1 MATTWDVIIVGG
13 GPAGSSLG
21 YELGKA
27 GIRTVLLDKAK
38 FPRYKTC
45 GGIVDVKA
53 ANSLE
58 FDIDPVVED
67 TISRVMISRKMGRPF
82 VKACQSPITYNV
94 SRERF
99 DHFLLQKAIDA
110 GCTVEQGEGVRNVE
124 IRNGEVVAVAG
135 NGTTHRGHILVG
147 ADGANSVVARSMGLL
162 QNAYM
167 GIGLEWEVEV
177 DPADL
182 EQWRGSALLDLGT
195 IPSGYAWIF
204 PKSDHLS
211 LGAGGAQEHAKE
223 LRAYYQAFIARWKQT
238 LKPHR
243 TIREKGHRLPVRRK
257 GEAIQQGNILLVGDA
272 AGLIDPLSGEGIY
285 YAINS
290 GQIAARAIA
299 GHLADPHHRPLAD
312 YQRLIDETIMP
323 EIQRA
328 KSFMRLFYLYP
339 RPFISGL
346 KRSDRL
352 WQTTCA
358 LLTGEKNYSS
368 IGQKLGPAEFIL
380 DRLDW

>member
-1 MATTWDVIIVGG
+1 MTAQWDVIIVGG

-21 YELGKA
+21 YDLGKA
-27 GIRTVLLDKAK
+27 GVKTLLLDKAK

-53 ANSLE
+53 AKSLD
-58 FDIDPVVED
+58 FDIGPVVED
-67 TISRVMISRKMGRPF
+67 TISRVMISRNMGQPF
-82 VKACQSPITYNV
+82 VKDCDSPITYNV
-94 SRERF
+94 NRERF
-99 DHFLLQKAIDA
+99 DYFLLQKAIEA
-110 GCTVEQGEGVRNVE
+110 GCTVEQGEGVKRVE
-124 IRNGEVVAVAG
+124 IRDGGVAAVSS
-135 NGTTHRGHILVG
+135 NGTTYWGTILVG
-147 ADGANSVVARSMGLL
+147 ADGANSVVARSIGLL
-162 QNAYM
+162 QDAYM

-182 EQWRGSALLDLGT
+182 ARWRGSVLLDLGT

-211 LGAGGAQEHAKE
+211 LGAAGAREHAKE
-223 LRAYYQAFIARWKQT
+223 VRGYYRAFADHWRQT
-238 LKPHR
+238 LKPHH
-243 TIREKGHRLPVRRK
+243 TIREKGHRLPIRRN
-257 GEAIQQGNILLVGDA
+257 GTPIQHGNILLVGDA

-290 GQIAARAIA
+290 GQLAARAIVA
-299 GHLADPHHRPLAD
+299 HLADPHNRPLSH
-312 YQRLIDETIMP
+312 YQQRVDETIMP

-328 KSFMRLFYLYP
+328 KAFMRLFYLYP

-352 WQTTCA
+352 WQATCD
-358 LLTGEKNYSS
+358 LLTGDRSYSA

-380 DRLDW
+380 DKLAW